1 MQTLNNISQVRLLT
15 GDVNLELPYLADD
28 TIEWL
33 LQEKTSVLEAAIEGL
48 EIIINQISLAPES
61 IKTDAVNEI
70 KPKVYN
76 LERRLTG
83 LKARRGAVKRVPML
97 LRSDRSN
104 WDDFNSLFP
113 KS

>member
-70 KPKVYN
+70 KPKVDN

>member
-1 MQTLNNISQVRLLT
+1 MATPNSISQVRLLT
-15 GDVNLELPYLADD
+15 GDVNLSIPFLADN

-33 LQEKTSVLEAAIEGL
+33 LEDKGSVLEAAIEGL

-61 IKTDAVNEI
+61 VKTDAVDEEKAN
-70 KPKVYN
+70 VHN
-76 LERRLTG
+76 LERRLSQ
-83 LKARRGAVKRVPML
+83 LKARRVSTRSFPML
-97 LRSDRSN
+97 VRSDRSN

>member
-1 MQTLNNISQVRLLT
+1 MQTPNNISQVRLLT

-28 TIEWL
+28 TIQWL
-33 LQEKTSVLEAAIEGL
+33 LQDKGSVLEAAIEGL

-70 KPKVYN
+70 KPKVDN
-76 LERRLTG
+76 LERRLTE
-83 LKARRGAVKRVPML
+83 LKSRRGTNKKFPML
-97 LRSDRSN
+97 VRSDRSN

-113 KS
+113 KY

>member
-15 GDVNLELPYLADD
+15 GDVNIELPYLADD

-33 LQEKTSVLEAAIEGL
+33 LQEKGSVLEAAIEGL

-61 IKTDAVNEI
+61 IRTDAVNEI
-70 KPKVYN
+70 KPKVDN
-76 LERRLTG
+76 LERRLTR
-83 LKARRGAVKRVPML
+83 LKARRSTVKRVPIL